1 MSKETSTAKE
11 STNGHNVT
19 TAAATDV
26 VTQIVRNAAA
36 EVIKGQGEA

>member
-1 MSKETSTAKE
+1 M
-11 STNGHNVT
+11 T

-36 EVIKGQGEA
+36 EVIKGQQPLNDVVRKVVADAVETIE